1 MRATLSVA
9 SRSAESCSRA
19 VARRGCAKN
28 RTAPEQHDADDA
40 RCGDSAA
47 PYSGSLVSVG
57 SVAGGTSPSSD
68 APDDL
73 YPFVPILRET

>member
-1 MRATLSVA
+1 MRATLSIT
-9 SRSAESCSRA
+9 SRSRESCSRA
-19 VARRGCAKN
+19 VARRACAN
-28 RTAPEQHDADDA
+28 ATTPEQHDADDA
-40 RCGDSAA
+40 RCGDLAA